1 MYTYTYMYMYIATV
15 RSRGSLGDF
24 WSNNVNICAYYIC
37 DSVCVHV
44 NIYYKKIKTMFPPS
58 LPPYSTCT
66 CTCACISY
74 VIAERKVSNEL
85 KVFLAVDV
93 SVLHEVKVL
102 RVHL

>member
-15 RSRGSLGDF
+15 RSRGSLRDF
-24 WSNNVNICAYYIC
+24 WSNNVCTYYIC
-37 DSVCVHV
+37 DCVCVYV
-44 NIYYKKIKTMFPPS
+44 NIYYKKIKTMFPLP

-66 CTCACISY
+66 CTCISY